1 MRRLAVAFLA
11 LLWLLPVAGLLV
23 TSLRDREAA
32 ADSGWWRAPF
42 PAGRVMVFH
51 PEPAAQRRE
60 AGVWVI
66 EGMAMGA
73 EAGEVTAFG
82 LSARAPT
89 AFAAGTTARRD
100 DGLSLRVAADG
111 AFRLAAP
118 TPLDPA
124 PRIFLATL
132 APPRFTAASYARLL
146 EAEGVGRAI
155 LASFALTLPATA
167 LPLFIAAFAAHALV
181 WMEFPGRA
189 LLVAALV
196 GLMVLPLQ
204 LALVPLLRL
213 QDLLGI
219 GKSYPGIWLAHT
231 GFGLPLAI
239 WVLCGFMRRLPRGIV
254 DCARLDGVSEARIFA
269 RITLPLCLPG
279 LAAFAVFQF
288 LWIWN
293 DLLVASVFLGGAE
306 APVLPVLLRGMMG
319 SRGGEWE
326 VLAAAAMLSMAV
338 PLAVFL
344 ILHRILLRGLPA
356 GAGK

>member
-1 MRRLAVAFLA
+1 MRRLAVALLA

-23 TSLRDREAA
+23 TSLRDREAVA
-32 ADSGWWRAPF
+32 ETGWWRAPF
-42 PAGRVMVFH
+42 PAGRVTVFH
-51 PEPAAQRRE
+51 PDPATQRRE
-60 AGVWVI
+60 AGEWVI
-66 EGMAMGA
+66 EGSALGP
-73 EAGEVTAFG
+73 EGGQVQAFG
-82 LSARAPT
+82 LSARAPA
-89 AFAAGTTARRD
+89 AFSAGTTAQAN
-100 DGLSLRVAADG
+100 GLALRVAADG

-118 TPLDPA
+118 TRFDA
-124 PRIFLATL
+124 TPRIFLATIT
-132 APPRFTAASYARLL
+132 PPRLTTAHYARLL
-146 EAEGVGRAI
+146 EAEGMGRAI
-155 LASFALTLPATA
+155 LASLALALPATV
-167 LPLFIAAFAAHALV
+167 LPLFLAAFAAHALV

-189 LLVAALV
+189 LLIAALV

-239 WVLCGFMRRLPRGIV
+239 WVLRGFMRRLPRGIV
-254 DCARLDGVSEARIFA
+254 DCARLDGVSEARIFT

-306 APVLPVLLRGMMG
+306 ARVLPVLLREMMG

-344 ILHRILLRGLPA
+344 ILHRVLLRGLPA
-356 GAGK
+356 GAVK